1 MSGLCRSIRAPYD
14 AQKVAYN
21 RSWDD
26 LDLEST
32 FEHRRQEGLMFI
44 RVLRL
49 SASAASC
56 PDLAG
61 LVEGWS
67 NGWAFLRSGIPHRA
81 IGLRPPSDAARLRP
95 YANRDSFLTV
105 HPARFRVC
113 HG

>member
-1 MSGLCRSIRAPYD
+1 MSGLCQSIRAPYD

-32 FEHRRQEGLMFI
+32 FEHRRQEGLMFT

-49 SASAASC
+49 SASAASR

-81 IGLRPPSDAARLRP
+81 IGLRAPTMP
-95 YANRDSFLTV
+95 RDFVLTRIGT
-105 HPARFRVC
+105 AF
-113 HG
+113 